1 MRSLLSTL
9 LLPVF
14 VLSILVP
21 SFASASTP
29 SATQA
34 PTKSLPKL
42 SICVFDPLGANGTLF
57 NTMKDYRAVA
67 FEWGADLQP
76 RAYTDEKIA
85 VDDFKAGQCDAAL
98 VTGTRA
104 RPFNKFAAT
113 IEAIGAIPDEKMLRT
128 LLATISGPK
137 AAKYMRNGQ
146 YEVAGVM
153 PAGPIY
159 LFTRDRT
166 IDTVEELSGKRI
178 ATIDYDEA
186 SIFLVNHIGASM
198 VPSNSANFSG
208 KFNNGSVDIAYA
220 PAVAYQPL
228 ELYKGLQDNGG
239 ILRFVLAYMDFQI
252 LIRADKFPEGF
263 GQKSRTMVASYFD
276 RVNEFVEK
284 ETQAIDSKYWIELSE
299 ENKQKYNEMLRDVRI
314 KLRDQGAYDGKMLKL
329 MRKLRC
335 KANPAAAECSEKLE

>member
-1 MRSLLSTL
+1 MRALILFAL
-9 LLPVF
+9 LLPSL
-14 VLSILVP
+14 VLAQVP
-21 SFASASTP
+21 
-29 SATQA
+29 Q
-34 PTKSLPKL
+34 KQLPKL

-57 NTMKDYRAVA
+57 NTMKDYRNVA
-67 FEWGADLQP
+67 FEWGADVEP

-98 VTGTRA
+98 VTGARA

-113 IEAIGAIPDEKMLRT
+113 IEAIGAISDEKMLRK
-128 LLATISGPK
+128 LLATISSPK
-137 AAKYMRNGQ
+137 AAKYMREGQ
-146 YEVAGVM
+146 YEVAGIM

-178 ATIDYDEA
+178 ATIDYDQP

-208 KFNNGSVDIAYA
+208 KFNNGSVDVAYA
-220 PAVAYQPL
+220 PAVAYKPL

-239 ILRFVLAYMDFQI
+239 ILRFLLAYMDFQI

-263 GQKSRTMVASYFD
+263 AQKSRTTVATYFD
-276 RVNEFVEK
+276 RVNEFVKK
-284 ETQAIDSKYWIELSE
+284 ETQEIDPKYWIDLSDDA
-299 ENKQKYNEMLRDVRI
+299 KQQYGGMLRDVRI
-314 KLRDQGAYDGKMLKL
+314 KLRDQGVYDGKMLKL

-335 KANPAAAECSEKLE
+335 KDNPAAAECAEKLE

>member
-1 MRSLLSTL
+1 MRLFFLVAL
-9 LLPVF
+9 LLPSLVF
-14 VLSILVP
+14 
-21 SFASASTP
+21 A
-29 SATQA
+29 QA
-34 PTKSLPKL
+34 PKKEALPKL

-57 NTMKDYRAVA
+57 GTMKDFRTIA

-76 RAYTDEKIA
+76 RPYTDEKIA

-98 VTGTRA
+98 VTGARA

-128 LLATISGPK
+128 LLATISSPK
-137 AAKYMRNGQ
+137 AAKYMREGQ
-146 YEVAGVM
+146 YEVAGIM

-159 LFTRDRT
+159 LFTRDKS

-178 ATIDYDEA
+178 ATIDYDQP

-208 KFNNGSVDIAYA
+208 KFNNGSVDVAYA
-220 PAVAYQPL
+220 PAVAYKPL
-228 ELYKGLQDNGG
+228 ELYKGLSDNGG

-252 LIRADKFPEGF
+252 IIRADKFPEGF
-263 GQKSRTMVASYFD
+263 AQKSRTKVAEYFD

-284 ETQAIDSKYWIELSE
+284 ETQEIDPKYWIDLSE
-299 ENKQKYNEMLRDVRI
+299 DAKQQYGEMLRDVRI
-314 KLRDQGAYDGKMLKL
+314 KLRDQGVYDGKMLKL

-335 KANPAAAECSEKLE
+335 KTNPAAAECVEKLE